1 MRTSM
6 KGAVAALA
14 VSSLCSG
21 VHGQEVSEKVLK
33 SIQTPNEIETSIGT
47 LRLRLGK
54 TNPHFAERRRYR
66 TVAKSSRAPRGLRV
80 AGSSSPHAVAA
91 IRDLLTR

>member
-21 VHGQEVSEKVLK
+21 VHGQEVSEKVLE
-33 SIQTPNEIETSIGT
+33 STQTPNEIETSIGT

-54 TNPHFAERRRYR
+54 QTPISPSGAGIGRWRNHRELHEG
-66 TVAKSSRAPRGLRV
+66 SGSRAAHRHTLSRRFG
-80 AGSSSPHAVAA
+80 
-91 IRDLLTR
+91 IC